1 MLEDKK
7 REDREALVDKLHQ
20 QTAETTSF
28 KMENERL
35 KVRDSRGLK
44 LIC

>member
-1 MLEDKK
+1 M
-7 REDREALVDKLHQ
+7 REDREALVDKLHR

-35 KVRDSRGLK
+35 KVNYSRVLK
-44 LIC
+44 LKC